1 MRVPLKL
8 EFNHASIKKKLWLKP
23 NREDCVLL
31 GYLWLQYKKKKKANY
46 QLYYFYAWHHFINKP
61 SLPRLGRNSEKF
73 RLLVLTSYS
82 PFKHKIKL
90 FHSLLPFGSF
100 EKFQIAIYISSK
112 CNLLLIYNL
121 SCLYKWHGHRCI
133 FPVLVINK

>member
-8 EFNHASIKKKLWLKP
+8 EFNHASIKKKPWLKP
-23 NREDCVLL
+23 NCEDCVLL
-31 GYLWLQYKKKKKANY
+31 GYLWLQYKKKKCK
-46 QLYYFYAWHHFINKP
+46 LSTILLLCLTPFYKQAIATTSWKKYISK
-61 SLPRLGRNSEKF
+61 KF

-82 PFKHKIKL
+82 PFKNKIKL

-112 CNLLLIYNL
+112 GNLLLIYNL
-121 SCLYKWHGHRCI
+121 SCLHKWH
-133 FPVLVINK
+133 